1 MGCAPPQLPVLA
13 FATSCCDSKQAS
25 NRAAR
30 SAQRAGITG
39 ALPDELPMPMQSS
52 IARTAAKEQ
61 QRVVRPAALR
71 HESSSCCTSTS
82 TSSKSTSL
90 DCNVCL
96 FLLHHA
102 DETHLPQ
109 GKDP

>member
-13 FATSCCDSKQAS
+13 FASSCCDSKQAS

-52 IARTAAKEQ
+52 MARTAA
-61 QRVVRPAALR
+61 QRNAALVTTVLSIQEQ
-71 HESSSCCTSTS
+71 HQHQEHNNSTNTMQSGVEPLSCSM
-82 TSSKSTSL
+82 L
-90 DCNVCL
+90 MAPH
-96 FLLHHA
+96 LLQ
-102 DETHLPQ
+102 DTGP
-109 GKDP
+109 